1 MVLGFFFPCYL
12 FCAFVCCL
20 LMAMLHVYI
29 YREKLSCCGVFIC
42 SCIFSVRTG
51 EVTLYNF
58 TQFYASSCLKI
69 EKKSQTNQNIS
80 AVTQKIVAMKQYIQR
95 QNRGKEWQAE
105 HVGTVTQALL
115 LCAHPHN
122 GGGGLGPQS
131 VGVGLGWD
139 WRDIWRANVTIGPLL
154 LCCWIKDKNL
164 TDFWLELIDILWGC
178 KWKRWKEENK
188 RGIFT
193 LSCRPC
199 LAGFLWSAW
208 VCS

>member
-69 EKKSQTNQNIS
+69 KKKKPNKSKHFCCATENSCNEAVHSKAESRQGVASRTCGKCHTSPSSVCSPTQRWQRPGPTECWCGPGLGLEGHLESQCHHWSTP
-80 AVTQKIVAMKQYIQR
+80 
-95 QNRGKEWQAE
+95 
-105 HVGTVTQALL
+105 ALL
-115 LCAHPHN
+115 LN
-122 GGGGLGPQS
+122 
-131 VGVGLGWD
+131 
-139 WRDIWRANVTIGPLL
+139 
-154 LCCWIKDKNL
+154 
-164 TDFWLELIDILWGC
+164 
-178 KWKRWKEENK
+178 
-188 RGIFT
+188 
-193 LSCRPC
+193 
-199 LAGFLWSAW
+199 
-208 VCS
+208 